1 MNQPPSLEPESI
13 VLAPATRVRLIDR
26 YETGVASLV
35 VLWTAAFMLRGRLA
49 QTERLTDIGN
59 EALLSLLFVVPT
71 MLVAWAALAFADRR
85 FKLGWFGRRD
95 PR

>member
-13 VLAPATRVRLIDR
+13 VLAAQTRVRLIDR
-26 YETGVASLV
+26 YETGVALLV

-49 QTERLTDIGN
+49 QTERLTDLGN
-59 EALLSLLFVVPT
+59 EALLSLLFVVPI
-71 MLVAWAALAFADRR
+71 MLVAWAVLAFADRQL
-85 FKLGWFGRRD
+85 KLGWFRSRD